1 MQFSSEF
8 LSLSFH
14 TQFGCLSILTENFRA
29 AFTTKDKKRC
39 KPSSLDLFNAHLR
52 QRSQYG
58 VQTNIFEEL
67 RMLPSTKI
75 MVSENFNPTL
85 GTMGQFFLAC
95 SGDASRSTAGRAHE
109 KALTPRAI
117 LIRTRSR
124 NLENVSEVLFCGFLS
139 VSEARSERFAAKVSD
154 LKARVLSE
162 SLCSIDHSFFVS
174 ANDSFK
180 KNADIARE
188 SREIL
193 RTIVWQGAPI
203 CPPPILWGIYI
214 FRCCRRITFT
224 VSKC

>member
-52 QRSQYG
+52 HRSQYG

-95 SGDASRSTAGRAHE
+95 SGDVSRSAAGRAYE

-154 LKARVLSE
+154 LKARIRSE
-162 SLCSIDHSFFVS
+162 SLCSLSFFLS

>member
-1 MQFSSEF
+1 M
-8 LSLSFH
+8 
-14 TQFGCLSILTENFRA
+14 C
-29 AFTTKDKKRC
+29 TKKWTWDKKRC

-95 SGDASRSTAGRAHE
+95 SGDASRSAAGRAHE

-154 LKARVLSE
+154 LKARIRSE
-162 SLCSIDHSFFVS
+162 SLCSIGHSFFLS
-174 ANDSFK
+174 ANYLFK

-193 RTIVWQGAPI
+193 RTVVW
-203 CPPPILWGIYI
+203 
-214 FRCCRRITFT
+214 
-224 VSKC
+224 